1 MSAANAA
8 NANAANNEGKPTL
21 LVATH
26 NAGKLAEL
34 RNLLRDAPYALA
46 SLADVGIDA
55 DVEETGATLEENAA
69 LKAVTYARL
78 SGMLTLA
85 DDSGLEVDALGGAPG
100 VYSAR
105 YAGAG
110 ASDADRIAKLL
121 ANLASRKPPWTARF
135 RCVIAIARAGGAA
148 ELHAGVC
155 EGVIIAKP
163 RGENGFG
170 YDPVFLLPEFGKTM
184 AELSDAEKNRVS
196 HRGLAARRVVGTLGG
211 RGLGLGL
218 GILILRCNGFDGL
231 ICARKYISTAS

>member
-8 NANAANNEGKPTL
+8 NKAASKESKSTL
-21 LVATH
+21 LVATR

-46 SLADVGIDA
+46 SLADVGIHA

-69 LKAVTYARL
+69 LKATTYARL
-78 SGMLTLA
+78 SGLPTLA

-110 ASDADRIAKLL
+110 ATDADRIAKLL
-121 ANLASRKPPWTARF
+121 ANLAPHKPPWTARF
-135 RCVIAIARAGGAA
+135 RCVIAIARDGGPP
-148 ELHAGVC
+148 ELHAGAC
-155 EGVIIAKP
+155 EGVIIAAP

-184 AELSDAEKNRVS
+184 AEISDAEKNRVS
-196 HRGLAARRVVGTLGG
+196 HRGRASRKAAHALARHNV
-211 RGLGLGL
+211 
-218 GILILRCNGFDGL
+218 
-231 ICARKYISTAS
+231 

>member
-8 NANAANNEGKPTL
+8 NANNESKPTL

-69 LKAVTYARL
+69 LKAATYARL
-78 SGMLTLA
+78 SGLPTLA

-121 ANLASRKPPWTARF
+121 ANLAPHKPPWTARF
-135 RCVIAIARAGGAA
+135 RCVIAIARHGGSAP
-148 ELHAGVC
+148 ELHTGVC
-155 EGVIIAKP
+155 EGVIIANP

-170 YDPVFLLPEFGKTM
+170 YDPAFLLPECGKTM

-196 HRGLAARRVVGTLGG
+196 HRGRAARKAARALGG
-211 RGLGLGL
+211 R
-218 GILILRCNGFDGL
+218 RTW
-231 ICARKYISTAS
+231 AK